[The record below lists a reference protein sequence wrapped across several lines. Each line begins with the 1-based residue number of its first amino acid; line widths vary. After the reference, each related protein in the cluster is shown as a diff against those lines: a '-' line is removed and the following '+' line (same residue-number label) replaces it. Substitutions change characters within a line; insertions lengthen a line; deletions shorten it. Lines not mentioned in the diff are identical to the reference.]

1 MKIKKIMFLSF
12 TVIIFISLISCSDS
26 PSDIG
31 SDLLKIDMINVK
43 KLDSNIDSISQI
55 SNSIKKIIP
64 LGASPRL
71 LLGKRDN
78 QTAYTLISFTF
89 TLPDSIKKAIKND
102 SLEVLEAKGE
112 MNIDYIFGDKNAA
125 FDFSIFEIESFWNSA
140 SFTADSFASLR
151 YSQIDLSSNKT
162 GNDSIFYFNIN
173 NNIVKNWLKNEVDT
187 SLARNEGVL
196 MSPKP
201 QSNKIIGFIAF
212 DPDKSKDTKINVIVR
227 KPGAYIDTLLAYV
240 LSDVSIVIGDNQL
253 DSNYITIQSS
263 LAYNG
268 ILSFDLSS
276 LSKGTIVNY
285 AQLTLTLDTLKSKFG
300 NSFFDELRAYII
312 TSSDSMK
319 IKESNVYPL
328 KRIGNKYIGD
338 ISGMVR
344 YWASNNPNYGMLL
357 KAGNEI
363 LGMEKFMIKSSS
375 YPVFSERPKL
385 EIIYTKRN

>member
-1 MKIKKIMFLSF
+1 MKIKKIIFFSLS
-12 TVIIFISLISCSDS
+12 VIIFISLISCSDS

-43 KLDSNIDSISQI
+43 KLDSNIDSIPQ
-55 SNSIKKIIP
+55 NSSSFKKIIP
-64 LGASPRL
+64 LGTSPRL
-71 LLGKRDN
+71 LLGKKDN
-78 QTAYTLISFTF
+78 YTAYTLISFTF
-89 TLPDSIKKAIKND
+89 TLPDSVKQAIKND

-112 MNIDYIFGDKNAA
+112 MNIDYYFGDKNSP

-140 SFTADSFASLR
+140 SFTADSFAALS
-151 YSQIDLSSNKT
+151 YSQIDLSSNRS
-162 GNDSIFYFNIN
+162 GNDSIYYFNIN

-187 SLARNEGVL
+187 SLARNRGVL

-201 QSNKIIGFIAF
+201 QSDKIIGFVAF
-212 DPDKSKDTKINVIVR
+212 DPETSNDTKINVVVR
-227 KPGAYIDTLLAYV
+227 KPGAYVDTLLAYV
-240 LSDVSIVIGDNQL
+240 LSDVSVIIGDDQI

-268 ILSFDLSS
+268 FLSFDLSS

-300 NSFFDELRAYII
+300 NKVFDELRAYII
-312 TSSDSMK
+312 TSTDSMK
-319 IKESNVYPL
+319 INESSIYPL
-328 KRIGNKYIGD
+328 RRIGDKYVGD
-338 ISGMVR
+338 VSGMVR
-344 YWASNNPNYGMLL
+344 YWTSNNPNYGILL

-363 LGMEKFMIKSSS
+363 LGIEKFMIKSSY